1 MWCEYI
7 IYNFVRRNILILQN
21 RQTSEDS
28 TDLNQWYIL
37 VLGCVW
43 IVGAERMD
51 KTWLVYCWWHN
62 MRPLTKTHTVKPTEA
77 SNPAMV
83 KPLRVTWP
91 YAAHVWCC
99 ANTCQTTQ
107 PTFSEPLKT
116 RTRKGLLQTPPSGKL
131 GLDWLLRGIEVGW
144 YQGAMSHE
152 SCFCWCCLV
161 CCTYHTCKRST
172 HIWKY
177 IETCIIELC
186 VGIRQVA

>member
-7 IYNFVRRNILILQN
+7 IFNFVRRNILILQN

-28 TDLNQWYIL
+28 IDLNQWYIL

-62 MRPLTKTHTVKPTEA
+62 MRPFTKTHTVKPTEA

-91 YAAHVWCC
+91 YAALVWCC

-107 PTFSEPLKT
+107 PTFSEP
-116 RTRKGLLQTPPSGKL
+116 PKL
-131 GLDWLLRGIEVGW
+131 GQGKVYFRRLLPENWGLTGFWGESKSADIKVPW
-144 YQGAMSHE
+144 VMSHVFVDVVLFAVHIIHVKGVHIYE
-152 SCFCWCCLV
+152 S
-161 CCTYHTCKRST
+161 
-172 HIWKY
+172 I
-177 IETCIIELC
+177 
-186 VGIRQVA
+186 